1 MRSIRLA
8 RSVAVVATALIAGA
22 CSSLQ
27 PLPGSIYAD
36 ETARVYERL
45 SPQLQST
52 DVDLL
57 YVTDRKPE
65 YDDEGNLRYGIGRS
79 QSLAFGSVVVKLDK
93 SRSWDELVAW
103 TRSEGPRNPAPTPE
117 IVSITELGRFPDT
130 PFPLTVD
137 DSGQVVNKPAVE
149 EEHARKRE
157 FSLGELRRRLALTD
171 HKALSVSVH
180 GVGTDFAK
188 TARTLAMV
196 WHQRGRKG
204 VPIYYAWPAGQS
216 GFIRGYSYDRE
227 SGEFTIF
234 HLKQLLRL
242 LGRLPEA
249 ENVNLIAH
257 SRGTDILISALREL
271 IIEARAAGLDPLE
284 TFNFGHVV
292 LIAPDMDLEVITQ
305 RVAAEGVFQGV
316 RQVTV
321 YVSEEDWAIK
331 FSKSLFTS
339 KRRLGQLNPENFTER
354 QMHFVRKVANIDIIF
369 YKGSSGGVLG
379 HSYYETPEVKADL
392 ILLSEGRPIG
402 AKYGRPL
409 EPIAPHLW
417 ILRDGYAPG
426 P

>member
-1 MRSIRLA
+1 MGSIRLA
-8 RSVAVVATALIAGA
+8 RFVAVVATALIVGA
-22 CSSLQ
+22 CSSLE

-36 ETARVYERL
+36 DTVRVYERL
-45 SPQLQST
+45 PPELQST

-65 YDDEGNLRYGIGRS
+65 YDDEGSLRYGLGRS
-79 QSLAFGSVVVKLDK
+79 QSMAIGSVVVKLDK

-117 IVSITELGRFPDT
+117 LVSITELERFPDT
-130 PFPLTVD
+130 PFPLRVD
-137 DSGQVVNKPAVE
+137 DSGQVINDPAAE
-149 EEHARKRE
+149 EEHARRRE
-157 FSLGELRRRLALTD
+157 RALGELRRRLALTD
-171 HKALSVSVH
+171 RKELNVSVH

-188 TARTLAMV
+188 MARILAMT
-196 WHQRGRKG
+196 WHQRGRRG

-242 LGRLPEA
+242 LGRLPEV

-257 SRGTDILISALREL
+257 SRGTDILISAIREL
-271 IIEARAAGLDPLE
+271 IIEARAAGRDPLE
-284 TFNFGHVV
+284 EYHFGHVV

-316 RQVTV
+316 KQLTV

-331 FSKSLFTS
+331 FSKSLFAS
-339 KRRLGQLNPENFTER
+339 KRRLGQLNPENLTER
-354 QMHFVRKVANIDIIF
+354 QMHFVRKVANIDVIF
-369 YKGSSGGVLG
+369 YKGSAGGVLG

-402 AKYGRPL
+402 AEYGRPL
-409 EPIAPHLW
+409 EPIAPHMW

>member
-1 MRSIRLA
+1 MGSIRLA
-8 RSVAVVATALIAGA
+8 RFIAVVATALIAGA

-36 ETARVYERL
+36 DTARIYERL
-45 SPQLQST
+45 PPQLQST

-117 IVSITELGRFPDT
+117 VVSITELVRFPDT

-137 DSGQVVNKPAVE
+137 DIGQVVNEPAVK
-149 EEHARKRE
+149 EEHVRMRDL
-157 FSLGELRRRLALTD
+157 SLGELRRRLALTD
-171 HKALSVSVH
+171 RKELNVSVH

-188 TARTLAMV
+188 TARTLAMT

-216 GFIRGYSYDRE
+216 GFLRGYSYDRE

-242 LGRLPEA
+242 LGRLPEV
-249 ENVNLIAH
+249 ENVNLVAH
-257 SRGTDILISALREL
+257 SRGTDILISAIREL

-284 TFNFGHVV
+284 VYHFGHIV

-316 RQVTV
+316 KKVTV

-331 FSKSLFTS
+331 FSKSLFSS

-354 QMHFVRKVANIDIIF
+354 QLHFVRKVANIDVIF

-402 AKYGRPL
+402 AEYGRPL